1 MTGLIMCI
9 KLVESAKSP
18 ALTSLRP
25 MPITVSS
32 PSRLHFGLFSV
43 GQIAGREFGGI
54 GLMVQGPRTTITP
67 KPSDQFSLVD
77 QSADAIES
85 DRETAS
91 RRAAQ
96 KWLNHFG
103 DLLPSP
109 LCSATPL
116 EDLPVTISILQA
128 CPRHNGLGS
137 GTQLAITVA
146 LALEHHFG
154 LPSAKPD
161 EMAIATGRAGR
172 SAIGTYG
179 CFEGGF
185 LVDRGKTP
193 TENVAPIDL
202 RIDFPEHWPIALVY
216 PEPSNELTTTTAAGL
231 HGVEEVD
238 AFKRIPPTTAD
249 QLEEM
254 RSLVKNR
261 IVPSLI
267 QEDYCEFGNALQT
280 FGRRSGDYFKSIQGG
295 TFANSHIEEIVDV
308 IDRSGVPAVGQTSW
322 GPCVFAIAP
331 NMEQLKRSTDAVSK
345 KFGPAVAIEYT
356 HADNHGAT
364 ITRT

>member
-1 MTGLIMCI
+1 
-9 KLVESAKSP
+9 
-18 ALTSLRP
+18 
-25 MPITVSS
+25 MPVTVSS

-43 GQIAGREFGGI
+43 GQLVGREFGGI
-54 GLMVQGPRTTITP
+54 GLMVQGPRTTITTET
-67 KPSDQFSLVD
+67 SDRFSLLD
-77 QSADAIES
+77 QSADAIGS
-85 DRETAS
+85 DRETAGC
-91 RRAAQ
+91 RAVE
-96 KWLNHFG
+96 KWLSHFG

-109 LCSATPL
+109 LSSATPL

-146 LALEHHFG
+146 LALEQHFG

-172 SAIGTYG
+172 SAIGTFG

-193 TENVAPIDL
+193 NENVAPIDL

-216 PEPSNELTTTTAAGL
+216 LEQLGELAPTTAAGL
-231 HGVEEVD
+231 HGIAEVD
-238 AFKRIPPTTAD
+238 AFKKISPTTES

-267 QEDYCEFGNALQT
+267 QEDYCEFGNALQA
-280 FGRRSGDYFKSIQGG
+280 FGRRSGDYFTSVQGG
-295 TFANSHIEEIVDV
+295 TFANNHIEEIVDL
-308 IDRSGVPAVGQTSW
+308 ISKSGVPAVGQTSW

-331 NMEQLKRSTDAVSK
+331 NMDQLKHCTDAVSK
-345 KFGPAVAIEYT
+345 KFGSAVSIEYT
-356 HADNHGAT
+356 YADNHGAT
-364 ITRT
+364 ITKT

>member
-1 MTGLIMCI
+1 
-9 KLVESAKSP
+9 
-18 ALTSLRP
+18 
-25 MPITVSS
+25 
-32 PSRLHFGLFSV
+32 
-43 GQIAGREFGGI
+43 
-54 GLMVQGPRTTITP
+54 MVQGPRTTIAIEN
-67 KPSDQFSLVD
+67 SDRFSLVD
-77 QSADAIES
+77 QSADAIGS
-85 DRETAS
+85 DRDAATG
-91 RRAAQ
+91 RALQ
-96 KWLNHFG
+96 KWLKHFG

-109 LCSATPL
+109 LSSATPL
-116 EDLPVTISILQA
+116 DDLPVTISILQA
-128 CPRHNGLGS
+128 CPRHDGLGS

-172 SAIGTYG
+172 SAIGTFG

-193 TENVAPIDL
+193 CENVAPIDL

-216 PEPSNELTTTTAAGL
+216 PEHSNELASLAGL
-231 HGVEEVD
+231 HGSAEVD
-238 AFKRIPPTTAD
+238 AFRKISPTTTS

-254 RSLVKNR
+254 RSLVKSR

-267 QEDYCEFGNALQT
+267 QENYSEFGNALQT

-295 TFANSHIEEIVDV
+295 TFANSHIEAIVDL
-308 IDRSGVPAVGQTSW
+308 IDQSGVPAVGQTSW

-345 KFGPAVAIEYT
+345 QFGPAVTIEYT
-356 HADNHGAT
+356 RADNHGAT
-364 ITRT
+364 ITKT

>member
-1 MTGLIMCI
+1 
-9 KLVESAKSP
+9 
-18 ALTSLRP
+18 

-32 PSRLHFGLFSV
+32 PSRLHFGMFSV
-43 GQIAGREFGGI
+43 GQLTGREFGGI
-54 GLMVQGPRTTITP
+54 GLMVRGPRTTITP
-67 KPSDQFSLVD
+67 EPSDRFSLLD
-77 QSADAIES
+77 QSDDATGS
-85 DRETAS
+85 DREAAAG
-91 RRAAQ
+91 RAVQ

-103 DLLPSP
+103 DLLPRP
-109 LCSATPL
+109 LSSATPL
-116 EDLPVTISILQA
+116 KDLPVVISILQA

-161 EMAIATGRAGR
+161 ELAIATGRAGR
-172 SAIGTYG
+172 SAIGTFG

-185 LVDRGKTP
+185 LVDRGKAP
-193 TENVAPIDL
+193 NENVAPIDL

-216 PEPSNELTTTTAAGL
+216 PEQSGELATTTAAGL
-231 HGVEEVD
+231 HGAEEVD
-238 AFKRIPPTTAD
+238 AFKRLSPTTAS

-267 QEDYCEFGNALQT
+267 QEDYSEFGNALQT
-280 FGRRSGDYFKSIQGG
+280 FGRRSGDYFKPIQGG
-295 TFANSHIEEIVDV
+295 TFANSHIEEI
-308 IDRSGVPAVGQTSW
+308 IDTIDQSGVPAVGQTSW

-331 NMEQLKRSTDAVSK
+331 DMEQLKRSTDAVSK
-345 KFGPAVAIEYT
+345 KFGPAVTIEYT
-356 HADNHGAT
+356 HADNHGAI
-364 ITRT
+364 ITKI